1 MREESVMDENE
12 LYPTDDEGNA
22 PATDV
27 PDDVPEADAVEQA
40 QPVAEDDD
48 DGTDRIGERPEADAL
63 DQDRRVDP
71 PEDDE
76 RR

>member
-1 MREESVMDENE
+1 
-12 LYPTDDEGNA
+12 
-22 PATDV
+22 
-27 PDDVPEADAVEQA
+27 
-40 QPVAEDDD
+40 VAEDDD